1 MAVAAGKKLNIVVR
15 TVVTLFE
22 ARAESGGATGADV
35 SEHFALGRGE
45 RASPAGEEFLC
56 VLTKDIGHFQPMFSH
71 DWGALS
77 PVLSMGLMGSVSK
90 GLRIACNRWL
100 DTCKYR
106 AVVRMS
112 ECPSMS

>member
-77 PVLSMGLMGSVSK
+77 PVLSMGLMGAYRK
-90 GLRIACNRWL
+90 GCESPAIVGSIHASIEPWF
-100 DTCKYR
+100 
-106 AVVRMS
+106 
-112 ECPSMS
+112 ECPNVRA

>member
-71 DWGALS
+71 DWGRY
-77 PVLSMGLMGSVSK
+77 
-90 GLRIACNRWL
+90 LRCYRW
-100 DTCKYR
+100 
-106 AVVRMS
+106 A
-112 ECPSMS
+112 

>member
-35 SEHFALGRGE
+35 SEHFALGSGE
-45 RASPAGEEFLC
+45 HASPAGEEFLC

-71 DWGALS
+71 DWGRY
-77 PVLSMGLMGSVSK
+77 
-90 GLRIACNRWL
+90 LRCYRWADGERIERVANRL
-100 DTCKYR
+100 QSLARY
-106 AVVRMS
+106 M
-112 ECPSMS
+112 